1 MRKLDDIFPHFN
13 FPTLV
18 LVLTVIAIA
27 LQLSGAWVTMLI
39 TGALG
44 ALLTRRHRSAFFA
57 GFIGVA
63 IAWTAIFVYLSLT
76 TQALAIAEFFIG
88 LLGLSGL
95 GWLVIVISVLLGA
108 LLGGFGGLLG
118 RSVVELVDE
127 LMPSET
133 SSEAAPFQ
141 EEQLE
146 SEPET

>member
-1 MRKLDDIFPHFN
+1 MKKLDYLFPHFN

-18 LVLTVIAIA
+18 LVTTVIAVV
-27 LQLSGAWVTMLI
+27 LQFSGAWVTMLI
-39 TGALG
+39 AGALS
-44 ALLTRRHRSAFFA
+44 ALLTRRHRTAFFG
-57 GFIGVA
+57 GFISVA
-63 IAWTAIFVYLSLT
+63 IAWTAIFVYLALT

-133 SSEAAPFQ
+133 SSEAAPVQ
-141 EEQLE
+141 EEQPE
-146 SEPET
+146 SEPEA

>member
-39 TGALG
+39 AGALG
-44 ALLTRRHRSAFFA
+44 ALLARRHRTAFFA
-57 GFIGVA
+57 GFISVA
-63 IAWTAIFVYLSLT
+63 IAWAILFIYLSLT

-88 LLGLSGL
+88 LLGLSGM
-95 GWLVIVISVLLGA
+95 GWLVIVISILLGA

-127 LMPSET
+127 LIRIKT
-133 SSEAAPFQ
+133 SSEAAPVQ
-141 EEQLE
+141 EEQSD
-146 SEPET
+146 SEPEE

>member
-18 LVLTVIAIA
+18 LVLTMIALA
-27 LQLSGAWVTMLI
+27 LQLSGAWVIMI
-39 TGALG
+39 IAGALG
-44 ALLTRRHRSAFFA
+44 ALLTRRHRTAFFG
-57 GFIGVA
+57 GFISVA

-76 TQALAIAEFFIG
+76 AQAMAIAEFFIG

-133 SSEAAPFQ
+133 SSEAAPVE
-141 EEQLE
+141 EEQSE
-146 SEPET
+146 SEPEA

>member
-1 MRKLDDIFPHFN
+1 MKKLDYLFPHFT

-18 LVLTVIAIA
+18 FVTTVIAII
-27 LQLSGAWVTMLI
+27 LQLSGAWMTMLLA
-39 TGALG
+39 GALG
-44 ALLTRRHRSAFFA
+44 ALLTRRHRTAFFA
-57 GFIGVA
+57 GFISVA

-76 TQALAIAEFFIG
+76 TAALAIAEFFIG

-127 LMPSET
+127 LMHSET
-133 SSEAAPFQ
+133 SSEAAPVQ
-141 EEQLE
+141 EEQPE
-146 SEPET
+146 SEPES

>member
-1 MRKLDDIFPHFN
+1 MRKLDYIFPHFN

-18 LVLTVIAIA
+18 LVLMVIALA

-39 TGALG
+39 AGALG
-44 ALLTRRHRSAFFA
+44 ALLTRRHRTAFFA

-76 TQALAIAEFFIG
+76 TQALAIAEFFNG
-88 LLGLSGL
+88 LLGRSGM
-95 GWLVIVISVLLGA
+95 GWLVIVISILLGA

-127 LMPSET
+127 LIPVET
-133 SSEAAPFQ
+133 SSETAPVQ
-141 EEQLE
+141 EEQSD
-146 SEPET
+146 SEPEE

>member
-1 MRKLDDIFPHFN
+1 MKKLDDIFPHFN

-18 LVLTVIAIA
+18 LVITVIAIV
-27 LQLSGAWVTMLI
+27 LQLSGVWMTMLI
-39 TGALG
+39 AGALG
-44 ALLTRRHRSAFFA
+44 ALLARRHRTSFFA

-63 IAWTAIFVYLSLT
+63 IAWSAIFIYLSLT

-95 GWLVIVISVLLGA
+95 GWLVIVISIILGA

-127 LMPSET
+127 LIPVET
-133 SSEAAPFQ
+133 SSEAAPVQ
-141 EEQLE
+141 EEQSE
-146 SEPET
+146 SVPED

>member
-1 MRKLDDIFPHFN
+1 MRKLDYIFPHFN

-18 LVLTVIAIA
+18 LVLMVIALA

-39 TGALG
+39 AGALG
-44 ALLTRRHRSAFFA
+44 ALLTRRHRTAFFA

-88 LLGLSGL
+88 LLGLSGM
-95 GWLVIVISVLLGA
+95 GWLVIVISILLGA

-127 LMPSET
+127 LIPVET
-133 SSEAAPFQ
+133 SSETAPVQ
-141 EEQLE
+141 EEQSDSE
-146 SEPET
+146 SEE